1 MRMSIFVFTLAVLLA
16 AGSAYSEM
24 IAMNESSRPIAGISD
39 VSTDHESKGLG
50 DIGKDVDGIAPVR
63 VSQGY

>member
-24 IAMNESSRPIAGISD
+24 IAMNESPRSTAGISD
-39 VSTDHESKGLG
+39 QAMHELG
-50 DIGKDVDGIAPVR
+50 ETGKEVDGIAPVR
-63 VSQGY
+63 SNQGY